1 MLSKCFKI
9 TLLDSS
15 CSLSLVTKL
24 LSTQG
29 FLKIKDSN
37 VVLNIKL

>member
-1 MLSKCFKI
+1 MLSKCLKI

-15 CSLSLVTKL
+15 CSLGLVTKL

-29 FLKIKDSN
+29 FLKIKDN
-37 VVLNIKL
+37 NMILNIKL